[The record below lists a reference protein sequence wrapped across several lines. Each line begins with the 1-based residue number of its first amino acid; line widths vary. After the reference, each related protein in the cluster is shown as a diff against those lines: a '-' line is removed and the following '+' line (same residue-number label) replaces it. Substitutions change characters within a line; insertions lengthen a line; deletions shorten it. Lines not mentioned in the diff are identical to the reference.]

1 MVPIGLYVRIR
12 VAMHRY
18 DRDWFSSPLKVH
30 ILLRLGV
37 VALVASALLLVVFF
51 NAYQRQL
58 ENERSHTS
66 LGFNLFLQAALENA
80 MLKRDVPGLADI
92 VSRLGNQPGMRQVLI
107 LNPQGEVRFASQPDL
122 LGQQLPHLV
131 PTTLLAKPHAEF
143 AVAEDGGS
151 VLRSINPVRNKAPCA
166 GCHGAASVQPVNGIL
181 VVDYDATELRQ
192 QAWVSAA
199 LFTAACLGV
208 LLFSLAVLWYILS
221 RKVLEPVAA
230 LSLASADLE
239 AGRLDGRVVVKG
251 EDELAQL
258 GNCFNSMASRIEI
271 QMDQLRAQQQYL
283 QNVLD
288 SLPDGIRVIRVSDM
302 SVVMAN
308 HAYCQQLGV
317 TPEAVLGSPCYA
329 SSHHRDEPCIP
340 TMVVCPLHA
349 LKEKGDSLK
358 ATHNHVRA
366 DGNLFP
372 VEIHAALVSIEQEG
386 RSQDYIVESVRDLS
400 QAARISQSQRL
411 SELGLLAAG
420 IAHEIHNPLA
430 SVKLGV
436 QGLSRDIRADR
447 CSLDMV
453 VDYLGLIDSE
463 IDKCVVVTR
472 RLLLLSRTPVEN
484 PRIVD
489 VGTALDDA
497 VRLLDYDAKAR
508 GIEQELELSPESLRV
523 LADEGELRMVFLNL
537 LQNAHHAMPDGGKL
551 IGKVSRV
558 DSRAMIEIIDT
569 GEGIEPEILSRI
581 FDPFFSNRADQVA
594 GTGLGLTIVKN
605 IIECCRGSIEVES
618 TRNQGTL
625 FRVRLPLADAEGMAD
640 L

>member
-1 MVPIGLYVRIR
+1 
-12 VAMHRY
+12 MHRY
-18 DRDWFSSPLKVH
+18 DRDWFSSPLKVY

-37 VALVASALLLVVFF
+37 VALVASVLLLVVFF

-58 ENERSHTS
+58 ESERSHTS

-92 VSRLGNQPGMRQVLI
+92 VSRLGNQPGMRKVLI

-131 PTTLLAKPHAEF
+131 PTTLLAQPYAEF
-143 AVAEDGGS
+143 TVAEDGGS
-151 VLRSINPVRNKAPCA
+151 VLRSINAVRNKPPCA

-221 RKVLEPVAA
+221 RKVLAPVAA
-230 LSLASADLE
+230 LSRASADLE
-239 AGRLDGRVVVKG
+239 AGRLDGRVEVKG

-258 GNCFNSMASRIEI
+258 GSCFNRMASRIEI

-288 SLPDGIRVIRVSDM
+288 SLPDGVRVIRVSDM
-302 SVVMAN
+302 CVVMAN

-317 TPEAVLGSPCYA
+317 TPEDALGSPCYA
-329 SSHHRDEPCIP
+329 SSHHREESCIP
-340 TMVVCPLHA
+340 TLVVCPLHA
-349 LKEKGDSLK
+349 LKKKGESLK

-366 DGNLFP
+366 DGSLFP

-386 RSQDYIVESVRDLS
+386 RCQDYIVESVRDLS
-400 QAARISQSQRL
+400 QVARISQGQRL

-436 QGLSRDIRADR
+436 QGLSRDIGAGR
-447 CSLDMV
+447 CTLDLV

-463 IDKCVVVTR
+463 IDKCVLVTR

-484 PRIVD
+484 PPIVD
-489 VGTALDDA
+489 VCTALDDA
-497 VRLLDYDAKAR
+497 VRLLDYDAR
-508 GIEQELELSPESLRV
+508 TRRIEQVLELFPEPLRV

-537 LQNAHHAMPDGGKL
+537 LQNAHHAMPDGGRL
-551 IGKVSRV
+551 VGRV
-558 DSRAMIEIIDT
+558 TRSGAQVVIEIVDT
-569 GEGIEPEILSRI
+569 GEGIEPEILPQI

-605 IIECCRGSIEVES
+605 IIERCRGSIEVES
-618 TRNQGTL
+618 VRNQGAL
-625 FRVRLPLADAEGMAD
+625 FRVRLPLADAEGAAAV
-640 L
+640 